1 MIVKT
6 GVVTHVN
13 ASETV
18 CASGAVPPADGRIG
32 WTSNA
37 NDAPES
43 APNMTERPVIGALV
57 VAVQSVPMLCE
68 RKRFASH
75 DWSELET

>member
-1 MIVKT
+1 MSKCGGDAVKGT
-6 GVVTHVN
+6 
-13 ASETV
+13 
-18 CASGAVPPADGRIG
+18 RIYRR
-32 WTSNA
+32 SHQS
-37 NDAPES
+37 D
-43 APNMTERPVIGALV
+43 VV